1 MDRREIEDYVRPDRY
16 DFIYSWYT
24 DDLAFYVGRA
34 KEAGGPVLECG
45 CGTGRILIP
54 TQEAGVDIDG
64 IDIHPGMIEVLKQKA
79 AALGLTPRVTLAD
92 MRDFTMPRRYA
103 LVTIPF
109 RAFMHLTTTADQIAA
124 LRCIREHLE
133 PGGALVFNLFFPSF
147 ERIVASGDTMDLER
161 EFEDPASGLPVGIY
175 ARNRFDRVRQVL
187 QGEREIRVSDARG
200 YVAETLRD
208 RLTLR
213 WTFVPEMELL
223 LTAAGFGRW
232 ELRGGFDGAPYASHT
247 QEMVW
252 TAWKD

>member
-1 MDRREIEDYVRPDRY
+1 MDPRDLENYVQPERY
-16 DFIYSWYT
+16 DFVYSWYT
-24 DDLAFYVGRA
+24 DDLAFYVARA
-34 KEAGGPVLECG
+34 REAGGAVLECG

-54 TQEAGVDIDG
+54 TMQAGVDIDG
-64 IDIHPGMIEVLKQKA
+64 IDINPGMLEVLRRKA
-79 AALGLTPRVTLAD
+79 EALGLAPRVTLAD

-109 RAFMHLTTTADQIAA
+109 RAFMHLLTSEDQIAA

-133 PGGALVFNLFFPSF
+133 PGGALVFNLWYPSF
-147 ERIVASGDTMDLER
+147 ERIVAAGDTMELER
-161 EFEDPASGLPVGIY
+161 EFEDPASGLPVGLY
-175 ARNRFDRVRQVL
+175 ARNRYDRVRQVL
-187 QGEREIRVSDARG
+187 EGEREVRVSDARG

-208 RLTLR
+208 RLRIR

-223 LTAAGFGRW
+223 LSAAGFIRR
-232 ELRGGFDGAPYASHT
+232 EVRGGFDGRPLESHT

>member
-1 MDRREIEDYVRPDRY
+1 MDARDIEDYVQPERY
-16 DFIYSWYT
+16 DFVYSWYT
-24 DDLAFYVGRA
+24 DDLAFYVERA
-34 KEAGGPVLECG
+34 RAAKGPVLECG

-54 TQEAGVDIDG
+54 TMQAGVDIDG
-64 IDIHPGMIEVLKQKA
+64 IDIHPRMLEVLTRKA
-79 AALGLTPRVTLAD
+79 EALGLAPKVTLAD

-109 RAFMHLTTTADQIAA
+109 RAFMHLVTTLDQIAA

-133 PGGALVFNLFFPSF
+133 PGGALVFNLWFPSF
-147 ERIVASGDTMDLER
+147 ERIAAAGDTMELER
-161 EFEDPASGLPVGIY
+161 EFEDPASGLPVGLY
-175 ARNRFDRVRQVL
+175 ARNRYDRVRQVL
-187 QGEREIRVSDARG
+187 EGEREIRISDARG

-208 RLTLR
+208 RLRIR

-223 LTAAGFGRW
+223 LSAAGFARW
-232 ELRGGFDGAPYASHT
+232 DLHGGFAGEPYASHT